1 MKELI
6 VKRLQHSPAPIKPP
20 CSAKYLELASWERP
34 LKPIYWMQPVVL
46 LLLHPLCFMGSR
58 ITAFSQLFIQL
69 QPRSNDLQVQ
79 VAPDSLLAC
88 SRNSKLFAAWL
99 ADEMKEEELRLKFAQ
114 LPRRYPLKCSH
125 RQYLQS
131 WLVTKTV
138 SLVWYCQ
145 LFSHPQR
152 FPLRG
157 IWYSWNL
164 APWCLLAVLPPGRIQ
179 AAGGIRRA
187 CLGKRRVLLHHKL
200 SLPRRIKHM
209 WDHPTGM
216 PEPKNENSYR
226 SSKWCH
232 PASTMQSKRSA
243 STWIQMDEAEKA
255 ESPFLDLTMESKDE
269 IGVVRLKMDLDNYF
283 GSSGKDWN
291 RLRELRRAFLMWRR
305 CIDQYCWYGTGTSDL
320 ILISTIATCFDLSFN
335 CLTQIVGETR
345 GIFKTASREA
355 TVMQKKEKRVKMT
368 KWRSRRGW
376 TVDDGGGAL

>member
-1 MKELI
+1 MGQLGPVLLLWEIDTKREDCDEKSSGKPWWRTCMYRSAHQPIFCGHQPFVSAHKCPLHEVSQVLQRFRRFVKSSLSGLFRDGNMIIISSVFERLTGELNMKELI

-114 LPRRYPLKCSH
+114 LPRRYPIKCSH

-152 FPLRG
+152 FPCPPERHL
-157 IWYSWNL
+157 
-164 APWCLLAVLPPGRIQ
+164 VL
-179 AAGGIRRA
+179 
-187 CLGKRRVLLHHKL
+187 
-200 SLPRRIKHM
+200 
-209 WDHPTGM
+209 
-216 PEPKNENSYR
+216 
-226 SSKWCH
+226 
-232 PASTMQSKRSA
+232 
-243 STWIQMDEAEKA
+243 
-255 ESPFLDLTMESKDE
+255 MES
-269 IGVVRLKMDLDNYF
+269 GALVPV
-283 GSSGKDWN
+283 GSSPT
-291 RLRELRRAFLMWRR
+291 REDPGCCCRWH
-305 CIDQYCWYGTGTSDL
+305 
-320 ILISTIATCFDLSFN
+320 
-335 CLTQIVGETR
+335 
-345 GIFKTASREA
+345 
-355 TVMQKKEKRVKMT
+355 
-368 KWRSRRGW
+368 
-376 TVDDGGGAL
+376 